1 MRSLLLLFTLIPFF
15 MQAQECN
22 CKSSFDWLK
31 TTFEENDAG
40 APMVL
45 EEKGIASYNEFC
57 DSVRNIAGTINNH
70 VECVSLLNDWTK
82 FFRKGHVGISYS
94 RPKAKSNKDAKSEI
108 KDYNAETYSV
118 DTIELFQK
126 LRNGQQEYGLVG
138 VWDLR
143 YYSVAIVP
151 DTINPK
157 RSYVGVVLKTS
168 KPEWKPGQIK
178 VEFFETDSGNFVNYY
193 MADHSLV
200 KGDYEYS
207 NAKLRTANTH
217 WTRSADYLPENEREQ
232 LSLYYT
238 REPLLKKLNDE
249 TVLLK
254 LPSFNY
260 TYRKA
265 INELVEKNEKL
276 LNSTKNLIIDL
287 RGNGGGSDNSY
298 SKVLPYIYTNPI
310 KINSLEFRATP
321 LSYASYKQLSKRSL
335 FFRLYF
341 HFNLRKKFKKNMGS
355 YFNRFDDSI
364 KIIDRFEPKEY
375 PRNVYMIVDKDCA
388 SSTEQLV
395 LYAEQSSKTTIVGER
410 TFGAID
416 VSNIVSTKFPNN
428 KYELYY
434 ATSRSLR
441 MKYRKIDDIGI
452 DPEITIPDNV
462 PKYKWIQYVEENI
475 IK

>member
-1 MRSLLLLFTLIPFF
+1 MKKLLLLIILFPYYT
-15 MQAQECN
+15 QAQECD
-22 CKSSFDWLK
+22 CKSSFNWLK
-31 TTFEENDAG
+31 TTFAENDAG
-40 APMVL
+40 FPMII
-45 EEKGIASYNEFC
+45 EEKGMAAYNKHN
-57 DSVRNIAGTINNH
+57 DSIENLAGQANNH
-70 VECVSLLNDWTK
+70 LECVDLLNNWTK
-82 FFRKGHVGISYS
+82 FFRKGHVGIAYS
-94 RPKAKSNKDAKSEI
+94 RPKAKSNKDAKPEI

-118 DTIELFQK
+118 DTIDLFQK
-126 LRNGQQEYGLVG
+126 LRSGEQEYGLVG
-138 VWDLR
+138 VWNLR

-151 DTINPK
+151 DTINPE
-157 RSYVGVVLKTS
+157 RSYVGVVLETS
-168 KPEWKPGQIK
+168 RSEWKPGQVK

-207 NAKLRTANTH
+207 IAELRTANTY
-217 WTRSADYLPENEREQ
+217 WTRSADYLPENEQEQ
-232 LSLYYT
+232 LSVYIA
-238 REPLLKKLNDE
+238 REPLLKELNDE

-254 LPSFNY
+254 LPSFEY
-260 TYRKA
+260 TYRKV
-265 INELVEKNEKL
+265 INELVEKNEEL
-276 LNSTKNLIIDL
+276 LSSTKNLIIDL

-310 KINSLEFRATP
+310 KLHSLEFRATP

-416 VSNIVSTKFPNN
+416 VSNLVSTKFPNN

-452 DPEITIPDNV
+452 DPEITIPETV
-462 PKYKWIQYVEENI
+462 PKYKWIKYVQDEL